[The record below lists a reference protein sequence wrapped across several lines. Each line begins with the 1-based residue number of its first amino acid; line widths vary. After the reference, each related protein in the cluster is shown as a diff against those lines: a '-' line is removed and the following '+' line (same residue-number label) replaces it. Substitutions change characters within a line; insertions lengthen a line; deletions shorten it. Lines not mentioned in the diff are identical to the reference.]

1 MPSTYSEYQKQAIYK
16 WRTSH
21 AEEYKA
27 SQREYQRANYYKY
40 KDAVNAR
47 SNARTMYTSEV
58 KRLCRI
64 LIDV

>member
-1 MPSTYSEYQKQAIYK
+1 MPSIYSESQKQYIYR
-16 WRTSH
+16 WRASH

-40 KDAVNAR
+40 KDAVKAR
-47 SNARTMYTSEV
+47 SNARSKYTSEA

-64 LIDV
+64 LIDI